1 MLAAVLPAVATDE
14 GVMSPS
20 YVVPNA
26 TFVQQS
32 GETVTTINDTSGSIA
47 TVQTAINSART
58 ANASRLI
65 VVNLKANTRYAVTTT
80 PLTLGSNVCLT
91 GSGTTIAADAS
102 ASATSLVRIS
112 AGSRNDPAVMTFAA
126 LTRIRDFPTVS
137 RLRAEKELTEDDL
150 YFLGFSLAGGSARGA

>member
-1 MLAAVLPAVATDE
+1 MSSPNSWLRRLARVVGAPSGVVANRRSRDRLQFEACEQRAMLAGLLPTVATDA
-14 GVMSPS
+14 GVMTPA

-65 VVNLKANTRYAVTTT
+65 VVNLKANTRYTVTTT

-91 GSGTTIAADAS
+91 GSGTTIAATAS
-102 ASATSLVRIS
+102 ASS
-112 AGSRNDPAVMTFAA
+112 A
-126 LTRIRDFPTVS
+126 PTA
-137 RLRAEKELTEDDL
+137 RARPRC
-150 YFLGFSLAGGSARGA
+150 SSC

>member
-14 GVMSPS
+14 GVMTPS

-26 TFVQQS
+26 AFVQQS

-65 VVNLKANTRYAVTTT
+65 VVNLKANTRYVVTTT
-80 PLTLGSNVCLT
+80 PLTTAKARTLAQRWPRST
-91 GSGTTIAADAS
+91 GSRHP
-102 ASATSLVRIS
+102 VS
-112 AGSRNDPAVMTFAA
+112 AG
-126 LTRIRDFPTVS
+126 
-137 RLRAEKELTEDDL
+137 
-150 YFLGFSLAGGSARGA
+150 